1 MAPPPVSSL
10 RSWIDEPGAAK
21 VDSPSLCVRGWC
33 FDEANQPVAA
43 VRACVGRKVFAGRCG
58 LPRPDVQAALSG
70 PPESARSGFSV
81 FMRLAPA
88 DNLVRLEAR
97 VGGDPSWREFQRIG
111 LEGPRGGLL
120 AHRLRMIR
128 FRWESVLGRP
138 GALGRLKESERRF
151 VFARIEENG
160 GHPLRLSPHYAAR
173 PVRPERF
180 PRPRL
185 SAERLPRVAVVTPS
199 FQHGRFLEATL
210 LSVLGQPGVRLDYI
224 VEDGGS
230 TDGSVDIIS
239 RHAARLSHW
248 SSGPDRGQADALRRG
263 FARSEGGPDDV
274 MAYLNSDDLFMPGAV
289 RFVAEYFA
297 RHPQVDVVYGHRV
310 LIDEGGAEVGRWLVP
325 RRSNDDL
332 RLFDLIPQETLFWRR
347 RIYQKVGGIDPSF
360 GFAVDW
366 DLLLRFAGAGARFER
381 LPWFLGL
388 FRLHPAQKSQALLEK
403 VGIPEM
409 DALRER
415 NFGRTPAR
423 AESVAGMERA
433 QLDSTVVGEWMR
445 RGWRL

>member
-1 MAPPPVSSL
+1 L
-10 RSWIDEPGAAK
+10 RSWIDEPSAAS

-33 FDEANQPVAA
+33 FDETNRPVTA
-43 VRACVGRKVFAGRCG
+43 VRARVGRKIFAGRGG

-81 FMRLAPA
+81 CVRLGSAET
-88 DNLVRLEAR
+88 LVRLEAR
-97 VGGDPSWREFQRIG
+97 VGEDPSWREFQRIS
-111 LEGPRGGLL
+111 LTGPRDSLL

-138 GALGRLKESERRF
+138 RAMGRLTKAERRF
-151 VFARIEENG
+151 LLARIDENG
-160 GHPLRLSPHYAAR
+160 GHPLRLSPHYAPR
-173 PVRPERF
+173 PLEPERF
-180 PRPRL
+180 PKSRL
-185 SAERLPRVAVVTPS
+185 SPERLPRVSVVTPS
-199 FQHGRFLEATL
+199 FQHGKFLEATL
-210 LSVLGQPGVRLDYI
+210 LSVLEQPGVRLDYI

-230 TDGSVDIIS
+230 TDASVDIIS
-239 RHAARLSHW
+239 RYAPRLSHW
-248 SSGPDRGQADALRRG
+248 TSGADQGQADALRRG
-263 FARSEGGPDDV
+263 FARTEGGPDDV

-310 LIDEGGAEVGRWLVP
+310 LIDDGGSEVGRWLVP
-325 RRSNDDL
+325 RRPNDDL

-347 RIYQKVGGIDPSF
+347 RIYERVGGIDASF

-415 NFGRTPAR
+415 NFGRTPPR
-423 AESVAGMERA
+423 ADLVEGMERA
-433 QLDSTVVGEWMR
+433 QLDSTVVAEWMR

>member
-1 MAPPPVSSL
+1 MSSL
-10 RSWIDEPGAAK
+10 RSWIDEPRAAS

-33 FDEANQPVAA
+33 FDEANRPVTA
-43 VRACVGRKVFAGRCG
+43 VRARVGRKVFEGRGG

-81 FMRLAPA
+81 CVRVGSAET
-88 DNLVRLEAR
+88 LVRLEAR
-97 VGGDPSWREFQRIG
+97 VGGDKSWREFQTISLR
-111 LEGPRGGLL
+111 GPAGSLL

-128 FRWESVLGRP
+128 FRWEAVLGRP
-138 GALGRLKESERRF
+138 GALGRLTAAERRF
-151 VFARIEENG
+151 VLARIDENG
-160 GHPLRLSPHYAAR
+160 GHPLRLSPHYAPR
-173 PVRPERF
+173 PVEPERF
-180 PRPRL
+180 PEPRL
-185 SAERLPRVAVVTPS
+185 SPERLPRVAVVTPS

-210 LSVLGQPGVRLDYI
+210 LSVLEQPGVRLDYI
-224 VEDGGS
+224 IEDGGS

-239 RHAARLSHW
+239 RYAPRLSHW
-248 SSGPDRGQADALRRG
+248 TSGADRGQADALRRG
-263 FARSEGGPDDV
+263 FARTIGGPDDI
-274 MAYLNSDDLFMPGAV
+274 MAYLNSDDLFMPGTV

-310 LIDEGGAEVGRWLVP
+310 LIDDGGSEVGRWLVP

-347 RIYQKVGGIDPSF
+347 RIYERIGGIDASF

-366 DLLLRFAGAGARFER
+366 DLLLRFAAAGARFER

-415 NFGRTPAR
+415 NFGSTPPR
-423 AESVAGMERA
+423 ADLVAGMERA
-433 QLDSTVVGEWMR
+433 QLDSTVVAEWMR